1 MSENYVAMLKILKS
15 AVAVSMLFVS
25 GLACSQMN
33 AQSAFAAG
41 KSAGADNV
49 EGVIN
54 LISLIK
60 AGESVKDFSPSPPT
74 QSSYW
79 AGQGTVLNTLVS
91 GGNSRV
97 NECSTTGLSTTDPK
111 DKQHCEAVNAIQDV
125 HTNKPTNI
133 ISAADPLL
141 VRGNLITSDP
151 EAIAGVMNSTYSG
164 CTTTTLTTPGATVEQ
179 TCNDYGE
186 LETQTCTTGTLVKL
200 DPDYFY
206 KCLETIAIPNNST
219 CTYGRTLVVDKDA
232 NYQCTVTKQK
242 ITTETCDKVAVITV
256 TGTTGTSGGCTPGA
270 LLASGSMRPPYWFCG
285 GGAQNGTSTYSVF
298 VYCNGPSSIRVRLV
312 GGNYSGV
319 KDYSAYPSVPSGSG
333 SFPRQGYWTCTPGT
347 AQLNMYTFT
356 TSVGCNATNCSVYVS
371 NNANPPINISLQIP
385 TPVPTIINTLV
396 KSMTWQNGCSS
407 QEARAQ

>member
-179 TCNDYGE
+179 TCNYYKVHEINEEDAKDHAQQLFINIIDNIGKF
-186 LETQTCTTGTLVKL
+186 KL
-200 DPDYFY
+200 DAKFNSRFY
-206 KCLETIAIPNNST
+206 CMMRNELVDSKRKETKNNN
-219 CTYGRTLVVDKDA
+219 RNL
-232 NYQCTVTKQK
+232 
-242 ITTETCDKVAVITV
+242 
-256 TGTTGTSGGCTPGA
+256 
-270 LLASGSMRPPYWFCG
+270 R
-285 GGAQNGTSTYSVF
+285 
-298 VYCNGPSSIRVRLV
+298 
-312 GGNYSGV
+312 
-319 KDYSAYPSVPSGSG
+319 
-333 SFPRQGYWTCTPGT
+333 
-347 AQLNMYTFT
+347 
-356 TSVGCNATNCSVYVS
+356 
-371 NNANPPINISLQIP
+371 
-385 TPVPTIINTLV
+385 
-396 KSMTWQNGCSS
+396 
-407 QEARAQ
+407 